1 MKFPNKK
8 ELFSFLESTSNR
20 ATLTKGTAG
29 SFLIQGGFAGL
40 SFAIATLLARLL
52 GSQGYGAYANAMAW
66 VGIFGTIASFGFGS
80 ILVRDV
86 AILRSQKQWADLKG
100 FLRYSNRFVLFFSIL
115 LVLVILVIARVIYS
129 APDKEMMRSSLW
141 VASLLIPLSALAT
154 LNQSTT
160 RGLERVVHSL
170 LPDLI
175 IRPMLILMGI
185 LIIYYI
191 LPGDLNSLVAMGISV
206 FAAAIT
212 LGLSSIWLKGFL
224 PLEVNQA
231 HPNYKIRVWM
241 GAAFPMLVYGG
252 LQIIIS
258 QTSTVLLGT
267 QSSAEDVG
275 LYAVAYRLSY
285 LLTFFL
291 GAVHIAMGPAMA
303 RLNAKGEKERLQRIL
318 TLIVRVTFLLTLL
331 LSLVFLFASNHI
343 LAVFGPEFIAAKAAL
358 GILILG
364 NLLDVASGSP
374 TLLLV
379 MTGHER
385 SVAVIFAFISFI
397 NIVLNLWFI
406 SSYGFIGAAL
416 ASVISLFLSR
426 CIMVVYSVMTLQ
438 LNPTI
443 FSFSKNGRSKNER
456 P

>member
-8 ELFSFLESTSNR
+8 ELFSFFNSTSNR
-20 ATLTKGTAG
+20 AILTRGTAG

-40 SFAIATLLARLL
+40 SFVIATLLARLL
-52 GSQGYGAYANAMAW
+52 GPQGYGAYANAMAW

-100 FLRYSNRFVLFFSIL
+100 FLRYSNGFVLFFSIV
-115 LVLVILVIARVIYS
+115 LVLVILVVAWVIYA
-129 APDKEMMRSSLW
+129 APDKKLMRSSLW
-141 VASLLIPLSALAT
+141 IASLLIPLSALAT
-154 LNQSTT
+154 LSQSTT
-160 RGLERVVHSL
+160 RGLERVVHSM

-175 IRPMLILMGI
+175 IRPVLILI
-185 LIIYYI
+185 SLLAVHYI
-191 LPGDLNSLVAMGISV
+191 FPGDLNSLVAMGISV
-206 FAAAIT
+206 IAAAIT
-212 LGLSSIWLKGFL
+212 LGLSGIWLKGFL
-224 PLEVNQA
+224 PSEVNQV
-231 HPNYKIRVWM
+231 HPNYKVRVWM
-241 GAAFPMLVYGG
+241 EAAFPMLVYGG

-258 QTSTVLLGT
+258 QTSTVLLGM

-291 GAVHIAMGPAMA
+291 GAVHIAMGPVMA
-303 RLNAKGEKERLQRIL
+303 RMNANGEKERLQRLL

-331 LSLVFLFASNHI
+331 LSLVFLFANTHI

-364 NLLDVASGSP
+364 NLVDVASGSP

-385 SVAVIFAFISFI
+385 SVAVIFSIIAVISVF
-397 NIVLNLWFI
+397 LNLLLI

-416 ASVISLFLSR
+416 ASAVSLFLSR
-426 CIMVVYSVMTLQ
+426 CIMVIYSIMVLQ

-443 FSFSKNGRSKNER
+443 FAFLKKRKTVR
-456 P
+456 